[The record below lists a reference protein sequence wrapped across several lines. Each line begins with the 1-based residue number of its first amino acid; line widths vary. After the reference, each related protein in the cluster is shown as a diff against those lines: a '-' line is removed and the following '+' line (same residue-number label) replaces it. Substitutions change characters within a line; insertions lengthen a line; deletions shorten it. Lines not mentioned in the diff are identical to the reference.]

1 MRVGKPGWTDL
12 LRRNGPELLQ
22 WLSARSALHIN
33 FNAFA
38 TALQTLLFSR
48 ISTSDDARDVWDAT
62 PAVLSQCN
70 EQSTYEMDGA
80 PYAYA
85 WLYLLDRYARTWRA
99 LEHLVAASCLPLARN
114 GVRVLDVG
122 TGPGPAA
129 FATYDFYAAMTQFSQ
144 DRGLPQFNQPPAI
157 TCVEFDRGT
166 NHLRHHLAEVLFG
179 QTDRQN
185 TGVLA
190 MCDALSDFRDIAP
203 SEERARLKSRLLW
216 EEDEYFNED
225 RNEWDSESRY
235 SAAEA
240 NNIAQSLYR
249 YRLIIFSNFL
259 TTVGATRS
267 FELNMIDVLS
277 DAQPGSV
284 ILVLGGKGG
293 PYPTIYDYVDGLAT
307 GSDFQLV
314 VADQPVSS
322 ADTAV
327 ADAVFAEG
335 AAFYKH
341 LQCLALD
348 SSEDTRLVRQHFT
361 GNRQPAATSH
371 IRAYRKYGR
380 ARAT

>member
-1 MRVGKPGWTDL
+1 MGVGKRSWTDL

-38 TALQTLLFSR
+38 TALQTLLLSR

-62 PAVLSQCN
+62 SAVLSRCN
-70 EQSTYEMDGA
+70 EQSTYEMGGA

-85 WLYLLDRYARTWRA
+85 WLHLLDRYTRTWRA

-129 FATYDFYAAMTQFSQ
+129 FAAYDFYAAMTQFSR
-144 DRGLPQFNQPPAI
+144 DRGLLQFNQPPAI
-157 TCVEFDRGT
+157 TCVEFDPGT

-190 MCDALSDFRDIAP
+190 MCNALSDFRDIAP
-203 SEERARLKSRLLW
+203 SEERARLKRRLLW

-240 NNIAQSLYR
+240 NNIAQSLHR

-259 TTVGATRS
+259 TSVGAIRS
-267 FELNMIDVLS
+267 FEPNMIDVLS

-293 PYPTIYDYVDGLAT
+293 PYPMIYDYVDRLAT

-335 AAFYKH
+335 AAFYNH
-341 LQCLALD
+341 LQCLAPD
-348 SSEDTRLVRQHFT
+348 SSEDTRLVRLHFT
-361 GNRQPAATSH
+361 GNRQPAAASH